1 MRRLAIAALFGACL
15 ATPAHADRALIVGI
29 DVYKESALSF
39 QLPNASFND
48 SERMHKLLTGVLGYK
63 ESEIRILRNE
73 EATHDAIMDGL
84 KTWLAETKPGERAF
98 FYFVGHGHYQPDTN
112 GDEEDKLDETLVPYD
127 AVIKRTE
134 SSVSL
139 ENMVVDDEIGAAL
152 DELKGRHVTAVL
164 DSCHSGTVTR
174 AIGSGPNNAAR
185 TPQLRQ
191 LTRSITA
198 DVSAQRQKQSGRSA
212 DSVSDDVGL
221 VTWTA
226 VSPSQLALIDEDAA
240 PNYRGLFTASFA
252 DGIEKGLADKNA
264 NGVISNQELLDFVRS
279 RAEDY
284 CKRRPERCEMG
295 VTPMME
301 GLGAATR
308 AAAPNP
314 VLVASA
320 AVGKAAGEPAK
331 EKVAEAVT
339 DPKAAQDKIDPALLK
354 VAIDAANEAP
364 KAEGVNAE
372 AIATAVAGSDT
383 SGDAAAVEVAVKTAL
398 ADATE
403 TAEASVPKD
412 GALNKGKVT
421 PEKIMD
427 MLGASLVDDV
437 KIEQIPPSPIKLGTK
452 NIRFRVTSPK
462 DGFLILLSVSDEGE
476 VVQLFP
482 TEHSSKNNKDGKIL
496 ANSPITVPDKSYGIR
511 FDATSVTSGTVMA
524 LVAVDPLKLSREF
537 VSRKIEVIPQDTV
550 NDKVL
555 PELAESL
562 ATPAAKETPTENTK
576 PVGRGVATVRYEI
589 TE

>member
-1 MRRLAIAALFGACL
+1 MRRLAFAALL
-15 ATPAHADRALIVGI
+15 ATLITAPAKADRALIVGI
-29 DVYKESALSF
+29 DVYQESALSF

-48 SERMHKLLTGVLGYK
+48 SERMRKLLTGVLGYK
-63 ESEIRILRNE
+63 DSEIRILRNE
-73 EATHDAIMDGL
+73 QATRAAILEGL
-84 KTWLAETKPGERAF
+84 KEWLGETKPGERAF
-98 FYFVGHGHYQPDTN
+98 FYFVGHGHFQPDLN
-112 GDEEDKLDETLVPYD
+112 GDEEDKLDEALVPFD

-134 SSVSL
+134 TSASV

-152 DELKGRHVTAVL
+152 EELKGRQITAVL

-174 AIGSGPNNAAR
+174 AIGTGPNKASR
-185 TPQLRQ
+185 TPQLQQ
-191 LTRSITA
+191 LTRSITG

-212 DSVSDDVGL
+212 DPVSAEVGL

-240 PNYRGLFTASFA
+240 PNYRGLFTSAFA

-284 CKRRPERCEMG
+284 CTRRPERCEMG

-301 GLGAATR
+301 GIGAATR

-314 VLVASA
+314 VLIAGNA
-320 AVGKAAGEPAK
+320 AAAAGGEAAK
-331 EKVAEAVT
+331 EKVAEAVA
-339 DPKAAQDKIDPALLK
+339 DPQAAQEKIDPELLK
-354 VAIDAANEAP
+354 VALDAAGEAP

-383 SGDAAAVEVAVKTAL
+383 SGDAAAVEAAVNTAL
-398 ADATE
+398 ASAKE
-403 TAEASVPKD
+403 TAEAAVPKD

-427 MLGASLVDDV
+427 MLGASLVSDV
-437 KIEQIPPSPIKLGTK
+437 QIEQIPPSPIKLGTK

-482 TEHSSKNNKDGKIL
+482 TIHSDKNNKNGKIL

-524 LVAVDPLKLSREF
+524 LVAVDPLNLSREF